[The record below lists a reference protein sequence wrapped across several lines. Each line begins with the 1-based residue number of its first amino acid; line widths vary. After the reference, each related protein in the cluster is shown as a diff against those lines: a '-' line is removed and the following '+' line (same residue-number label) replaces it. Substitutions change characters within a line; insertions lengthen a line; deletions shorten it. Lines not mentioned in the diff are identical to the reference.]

1 MKRRT
6 PEPSDYWEILLRRH
20 WWIVVPAIMVSVAT
34 CMVVWRMPKVYRSE
48 TLILVEPQKISS
60 EFVRPTISS
69 DITDRL
75 QTISS
80 EILSRTRLQTIIDQ
94 LGLYHDLHSKRLPE
108 DIIEQMRKDITVET
122 ILSPGAREHAVVG
135 AFKISYEG
143 RDPALV
149 QQVTREIA
157 SLFIE
162 ENVRAREGQAQGT
175 SDFIS
180 QELDKAATVL
190 QTQEERMK
198 EFKGRNMGNLPEQQA
213 ANLQLLGQL
222 QTMLQANSEALARS
236 QQQKTYLESLLNAF
250 TQSKA
255 PVAPVQQA
263 ELEAKRAELGAAEQK
278 YKPTHPDVIRLK
290 GEVAALEKQ
299 AHNVPKT
306 ETASAAPSNHQELR
320 GQIAALEQEIQL
332 RSQQQK
338 DMESKI
344 RGLQHRLEVLPTVEE
359 QLASVNRDYQVSKD
373 NYQSLLA
380 KKNASGMAMEMER
393 RAKGEQFRILD
404 PASYPAKPFKPNVL
418 QYDAM
423 GVLGGIVLGCGL
435 ALVIEFKDTTLHN
448 AKDVTHYLSLPVLAS
463 LPLTANGKRTWGR
476 GETRTWQETG
486 HPQ

>member
-6 PEPSDYWEILLRRH
+6 PEPSDYWEILLRRR
-20 WWIVVPAIMVSVAT
+20 WWIVVPAIVVSVAS
-34 CMVVWRMPKVYRSE
+34 CLVVWRMPKVYRSE
-48 TLILVEPQKISS
+48 TLILVEPQKIPS

-75 QTISS
+75 QTISQ

-162 ENVRAREGQAQGT
+162 ENLRVREQQADST

-180 QELDKAATVL
+180 QEMDKAATVL

-198 EFKGRNMGNLPEQQA
+198 EFKARNMGNLPEQQS

-222 QTMLQANSEALARS
+222 QTMLQTNSEALARA
-236 QQQKTYLESLLNAF
+236 QQQKTYLESLLNAL
-250 TQSKA
+250 TAGKGPA
-255 PVAPVQQA
+255 PPAQQA
-263 ELEAKRAELGAAEQK
+263 DLEARRAELGAAEQK

-299 AHNVPKT
+299 ARNTPKVETGNV
-306 ETASAAPSNHQELR
+306 ASSNQELR
-320 GQIAALEQEIQL
+320 GQIASLEQEVQL
-332 RSQQQK
+332 RGQQQK
-338 DMESKI
+338 DTENKI
-344 RGLQHRLEVLPTVEE
+344 RTLQHRLEVLPAVEE

-380 KKNASGMAMEMER
+380 KKNASGMAAEMER
-393 RAKGEQFRILD
+393 RAKGEQFKIID
-404 PASYPAKPFKPNVL
+404 PASYPARPFKPNVL

-423 GVLGGIVLGCGL
+423 GIVGGILLGCGL
-435 ALVIEFKDTTLHN
+435 AMVIEFKDTSLRN

-463 LPLTANGKRTWGR
+463 LPLTASGKRSWERGR
-476 GETRTWQETG
+476 TREWQEAG
-486 HPQ
+486 HSQ